1 MTADD
6 LKELGAPTRR
16 ATGPATATASRRRS
30 SASSPAPSGEVRLV
44 ARDGKDGEAKVLHEF
59 AGSDGEAVET
69 TLDPL
74 VQRAAEAA
82 LDPVSKPAALVAVK
96 PSSGELVAV
105 VNTPFEGYNR
115 ALLGRYPPGSTF
127 KVVTAGALLAG
138 GLRPGDPVD
147 CPKEAKVGGRTF
159 GNFEDE
165 VLGRIPFSSAFA
177 HSCNTAFVS
186 RRPSGWTATSWS
198 RPRPASASASTRP
211 PASRP

>member
-1 MTADD
+1 MVTVPEVDYQAVRDAIYPVPGLSFTEEVGREYNGPASARMLLGSVGPVTADD

-82 LDPVSKPAALVAVK
+82 LDPV
-96 PSSGELVAV
+96 
-105 VNTPFEGYNR
+105 
-115 ALLGRYPPGSTF
+115 
-127 KVVTAGALLAG
+127 
-138 GLRPGDPVD
+138 
-147 CPKEAKVGGRTF
+147 
-159 GNFEDE
+159 
-165 VLGRIPFSSAFA
+165 
-177 HSCNTAFVS
+177 
-186 RRPSGWTATSWS
+186 
-198 RPRPASASASTRP
+198 
-211 PASRP
+211 ASRPPWWR